1 MINGRCASL
10 NPGLHR
16 GPALRT
22 PAPGDWLTFVRS
34 KPQNQHHRREK
45 HDRAKR
51 QAMMKLSIF
60 IFMLVCSAT
69 ASVAAA
75 QTGTL
80 KGRIEG
86 DKGKP
91 IAGAEVRAMRS
102 RERSVKETR
111 TDGAGNYSFQLEPD
125 DYTVSFDAE
134 GYQGGTLVQMQ
145 QVEEGRETEVKTIRL
160 EKVKHR
166 TSLIRGAV
174 FNSNGASLAGV
185 SLKLIRVPT
194 PDEEKEH
201 KRGGSFSLSY
211 VTNSHGEFA
220 FRVPAGRARYKVTAT
235 LFGYTAATKVVDVN
249 EYESVPLAFS
259 LEAAKK

>member
-1 MINGRCASL
+1 
-10 NPGLHR
+10 
-16 GPALRT
+16 
-22 PAPGDWLTFVRS
+22 
-34 KPQNQHHRREK
+34 
-45 HDRAKR
+45 
-51 QAMMKLSIF
+51 
-60 IFMLVCSAT
+60 MLVCSAT
-69 ASVAAA
+69 AVVAAA
-75 QTGTL
+75 QKTGTL
-80 KGRIEG
+80 KGKIES

-102 RERSVKETR
+102 RDRSVKETK
-111 TDGAGNYSFQLEPD
+111 TDGAGTYSFELEPD

-145 QVEEGRETEVKTIRL
+145 QVEEGKETELKTIRL

-185 SLKLIRVPT
+185 NLKLVRVPT

-201 KRGGSFSLSY
+201 KRPGSFSLSY
-211 VTNSHGEFA
+211 ITNSHGEFA
-220 FRVPAGRARYKVTAT
+220 FRVPAARARYRVTAT
-235 LFGYTAATKVVDVN
+235 LLGYTPSTKVVDVN
-249 EYESVPLAFS
+249 ELESVPLAFS